1 MVRGYMIINM
11 ILIAIPSAFWIASI
25 QLEYPNQLPLIW
37 IAIFF
42 DLFAVMIFIQIKKWT
57 ESEHPN
63 FAEHAKWFEFFP
75 AINIEHKTERT
86 NAFVTLVFG
95 YSVVA
100 LLFQSN
106 TPYGMSSEIGTLTA
120 Y

>member
-1 MVRGYMIINM
+1 MVRGYMIINV
-11 ILIAIPSAFWIASI
+11 ILIVIPSAFWIASI
-25 QLEYPNQLPLIW
+25 QFEYPDQLPLIW
-37 IAIFF
+37 IAIFL
-42 DLFAVMIFIQIKKWT
+42 DLFAVMMFVWVKRWA
-57 ESEHPN
+57 EAEHPD
-63 FAEHAKWFEFFP
+63 FAAQHVKWFDFFP

-106 TPYGMSSEIGTLTA
+106 TPYGMSSEKTA
-120 Y
+120 P